1 MGEMVRAA
9 GLTTYYN
16 YFSKKKVKKKNT
28 STNIGWITSNNSN
41 ISVSG

>member
-16 YFSKKKVKKKNT
+16 YFSKKKVKKKKYKY
-28 STNIGWITSNNSN
+28 
-41 ISVSG
+41 